1 MKIGTRSAAT
11 IFFTDHSSSDSI
23 FPMTRL
29 SLSLLVEPRS
39 KSFNVT
45 ELHLWPTRS
54 TDCEDLLSCYFPSS
68 TDYTM
73 KIAALLSFLAT
84 ASAFAPSSVQKSRS
98 TELNAWK
105 DETVVGITAPVG
117 FFDPLGLSY
126 GKSDEVMAYYREA
139 ELKHGRVAM

>member
-1 MKIGTRSAAT
+1 
-11 IFFTDHSSSDSI
+11 
-23 FPMTRL
+23 
-29 SLSLLVEPRS
+29 
-39 KSFNVT
+39 
-45 ELHLWPTRS
+45 
-54 TDCEDLLSCYFPSS
+54 
-68 TDYTM
+68 M